1 MAAGDSCSCSIG
13 ISEKLLLV
21 NAKIK
26 ARPYTYISPA
36 EMAHP
41 TPSRARARPK
51 SINPFR
57 ALQVHRNFRLFWTGQ
72 TVSLIGTWMQT
83 VGQGWLALELTNSAF
98 LVGVVSAAGSFPVLL
113 LSLYGGV
120 VAERYNKLRIVIIC
134 QALLLAEA
142 GILWWYTW
150 TGRIG
155 IGSLLVLTTLNGVIS
170 AFEIPARQ
178 TMIVELVT
186 REDLVD
192 AIALNSGGF
201 NLARIIGP
209 SIAAIVLAKWGV
221 AGCFAINAVSYF
233 AVLASLFQVRLP
245 RWVPRESLVSPF
257 EQLKQGF
264 QYIRSNRAVTGM
276 MGVVAVFSIF
286 GFQYLSM
293 MPVIAR
299 DVLHTGAGGYGLL
312 LTFVGIGALT
322 GALSLAGL
330 GARLKRGRLYNSTA
344 YAYSGLIMLFSLM
357 RSVHLAAVV
366 LLFLGLAML
375 INGALS
381 NGIIQSVVP
390 DELRGRVIA
399 TYIFVYVGF
408 PPIGS
413 FLAGLLADWI
423 GVEWAIFSGGVVMLL
438 YALWAFWRYPEVR
451 SV

>member
-1 MAAGDSCSCSIG
+1 MADATRAQAPDSI
-13 ISEKLLLV
+13 
-21 NAKIK
+21 
-26 ARPYTYISPA
+26 ARV
-36 EMAHP
+36 
-41 TPSRARARPK
+41 TPSRARPK

-120 VAERYNKLRIVIIC
+120 IADRYNKLRVVIIC
-134 QALLLAEA
+134 QTLLLAEA
-142 GILWWYTW
+142 GALWWFTW
-150 TGRIG
+150 TGRIDF
-155 IGSLLVLTTLNGVIS
+155 ISLLVLTTLNGVIS

-178 TMIVELVT
+178 AMIVELVT

-221 AGCFAINAVSYF
+221 AACFGINALSYF
-233 AVLASLFQVRLP
+233 AVLGSLFQVRLP
-245 RWVPRESLVSPF
+245 RWVPREYLVSPM

-264 QYIRSNRAVTGM
+264 QYIRSNRAVSGL
-276 MGVVAVFSIF
+276 MGVVAVYSIF

-312 LTFVGIGALT
+312 LSFVGVGALT

-330 GARLKRGRLYNSTA
+330 GVRIKRGRLYNITA
-344 YAYSGLIMLFSLM
+344 YAYAGLIMLFALM
-357 RSVHLAAVV
+357 RSVHLAAGA

-390 DELRGRVIA
+390 DELRGRVVA

-413 FLAGLLADWI
+413 FLAGLLADSI
-423 GVEWAIFSGGVVMLL
+423 GVEWAIFSGGLVMLI
-438 YALWAFWRYPEVR
+438 YAIWAFSKYPEIR

>member
-1 MAAGDSCSCSIG
+1 MADATSAPAP
-13 ISEKLLLV
+13 E
-21 NAKIK
+21 
-26 ARPYTYISPA
+26 TSPRL
-36 EMAHP
+36 
-41 TPSRARARPK
+41 TPSRARPRP
-51 SINPFR
+51 INPFR
-57 ALQVHRNFRLFWTGQ
+57 TLQLHRNFRLFWSGQ

-120 VAERYNKLRIVIIC
+120 IADRHNKLRIVIIC
-134 QALLLAEA
+134 QSLLLAEA
-142 GILWWYTW
+142 AALWWFTW
-150 TGRIG
+150 SGRIG
-155 IGSLLVLTTLNGVIS
+155 VGSLLVLTTINGIIS

-178 TMIVELVT
+178 AMIVELVA

-201 NLARIIGP
+201 NLARIVGP

-221 AGCFAINAVSYF
+221 AACFAVNAVSYL
-233 AVLASLFQVRLP
+233 AVLASLSLVKLP
-245 RWVPRESLVSPF
+245 RWVPVQNLVSPF

-264 QYIRSNRAVTGM
+264 QYIRGNRAVYGLM
-276 MGVVAVFSIF
+276 SVVAVYSIF
-286 GFQYLSM
+286 GLQYLSM

-322 GALSLAGL
+322 GALLLAALGL
-330 GARLKRGRLYNSTA
+330 RIRRGRLYNSTA
-344 YAYSGLIMLFSLM
+344 YAYAGLIMLFSLM
-357 RSVHLAAVV
+357 RSVHLAAAV

-375 INGALS
+375 INGALA

-413 FLAGLLADWI
+413 FLVGALARYI
-423 GVEWAIFSGGVVMLL
+423 GVEWAIFSGGLVMLA
-438 YALWAFWRYPEVR
+438 YAIWAFWKYPEIR